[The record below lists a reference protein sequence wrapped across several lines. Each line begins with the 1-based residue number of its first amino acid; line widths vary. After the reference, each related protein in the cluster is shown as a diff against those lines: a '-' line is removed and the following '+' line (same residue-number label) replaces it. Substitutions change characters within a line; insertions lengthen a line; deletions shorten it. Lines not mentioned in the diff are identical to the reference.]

1 MVLSFVVGTQEPGAV
16 EVFFASVAVYVP
28 WAVPEVLL
36 EGPWSLEVL
45 VAITAEVMSVG
56 FRFVLSEGTVASKL
70 SLTRLAVVHSD
81 HVCLS

>member
-16 EVFFASVAVYVP
+16 EMFFASVAVYVP

-70 SLTRLAVVHSD
+70 SLTQLAVVHSD
-81 HVCLS
+81 RMCLS